1 MQVVVPVKNSQCGLF
16 CLCNC
21 VDILYHL
28 LATATLFLVD
38 VNLVDLGLEPTET
51 NASDAVKAHISRCQ

>member
-16 CLCNC
+16 CPCNWA
-21 VDILYHL
+21 DILYRL

-38 VNLVDLGLEPTET
+38 VNLVDLGLESTET
-51 NASDAVKAHISRCQ
+51 NASDAVKAHISRRQ